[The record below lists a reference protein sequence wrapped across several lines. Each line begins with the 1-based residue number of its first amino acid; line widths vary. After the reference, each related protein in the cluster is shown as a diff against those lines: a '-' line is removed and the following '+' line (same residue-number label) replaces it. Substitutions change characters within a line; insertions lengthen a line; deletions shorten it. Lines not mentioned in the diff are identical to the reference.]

1 MKNKQADKW
10 NNKGATYFIEGK
22 WADAEKC
29 FQKAFEL
36 TPDNPTLLNNMGM
49 LAHQKGA
56 YKQAAELYER
66 ANQNKASPTYLVN
79 MGNAHAMAGKFDLAK
94 NAYLAALELL
104 PQDEKALLS
113 LAKLAEH
120 RGEVEEAKHYIQ
132 ELNERVRSPKNRWE
146 LANFFYRQKHYN
158 KALNVLY
165 PLVEENPDS
174 AIWLTI
180 GRCEF
185 FLQNF
190 GLAEQALASALKLDP
205 VNGDNLHQMGLIFLA
220 KNEYSPALQCLEK
233 AVIQSPKNTIWRTD
247 LALVLAS
254 MEKHEEARKHLEQV
268 LEIEPENEKAKKYH
282 ELIINKK

>member
-10 NNKGATYFIEGK
+10 NNKGATYFMEGK
-22 WADAEKC
+22 WKDAEAC
-29 FQKAFEL
+29 YQKAFEL

-56 YKQAAELYER
+56 YKQAAEFYER
-66 ANQNKASPTYLVN
+66 ANQNKPSPIYLVN

-104 PQDEKALLS
+104 PQEEKALLS

-120 RGEVEEAKHYIQ
+120 RGKVEEAKLYYQ
-132 ELNERVRSPKNRWE
+132 ELNESAGSPKNRWE
-146 LANFFYRQKHYN
+146 FANFLFRQKSYN
-158 KALNVLY
+158 TALNVLY
-165 PLVEENPDS
+165 PLVKENPNS

-205 VNGDNLHQMGLIFLA
+205 ENGDNLHQMGLIFLA
-220 KNEYSPALQCLEK
+220 KNEYTLALQCLEK
-233 AVIQSPKNTIWRTD
+233 AVIQSPKNTVWKTD

-254 MEKHEEARKHLEQV
+254 MEKHEQARKYLEQV
-268 LEIEPENEKAKKYH
+268 LEVEPENEKAKKYH